1 MTTMRRTLT
10 MIAATV
16 AAGVVAAGCGG
27 TEAPAPAAVTPVSGT
42 AVAVTDTTLPDV
54 FEASGVAEPIQ
65 RAMVG
70 TKLMARVTEV
80 LVKEG
85 DRVAAGQVLL
95 RLDARD
101 ITAKGVQVQAGVA
114 AAEAM
119 HQEALAQA
127 TRIRAL
133 YADSAAPKAQ
143 LDAVE
148 AGLARAEAAVRQ
160 ARAAGDELDA
170 VGDYATLRAPFAGMV
185 TQRMVDAG
193 AFAAPGQP
201 LVVVEDQSSLR
212 IAVTAAP
219 DAVRGVTRGQAL
231 EGTVAGRAVT
241 ATVEGVAPA
250 PGGHMV
256 TVNAIVAN
264 RDDAAFAGSA
274 ATLALPLGMR
284 RVITVPAAAVGREG
298 DLTGV
303 RVRTATGADLRWVR
317 IGRERGGQVEV
328 LSGLSAGDLVLVP
341 SGTAEGK

>member
-1 MTTMRRTLT
+1 MRRTLM

-27 TEAPAPAAVTPVSGT
+27 AEEPAPAAVAPVSGT
-42 AVAVTDTTLPDV
+42 AVAVTDTMLPDV

-85 DRVAAGQVLL
+85 DRVRAGQVLL

-101 ITAKGVQVQAGVA
+101 ITAKGAQAQAGIG

-148 AGLARAEAAVRQ
+148 AGLARAEAAVWQ
-160 ARAAGDELDA
+160 ARAAGEELDA
-170 VGDYATLRAPFAGMV
+170 VGDYATLRAPFAGIV
-185 TQRMVDAG
+185 TQRMVDVG

-201 LVVVEDQSSLR
+201 LVMVEDQSSLR
-212 IAVTAAP
+212 ISVTAAP
-219 DAVRGVTRGQAL
+219 DAVRGVTRGQLL
-231 EGTVAGRAVT
+231 EGTVAGHAVT
-241 ATVEGVAPA
+241 ATVEGVASA
-250 PGGHMV
+250 PGGHVV

-264 RDDAAFAGSA
+264 TEDAAFAGSA
-274 ATLALPLGMR
+274 ATLALPMGVR
-284 RVITVPAAAVGREG
+284 RVITAPAAAVVREG

-303 RVRTATGADLRWVR
+303 RVKTATGADLRWVR
-317 IGRERGGQVEV
+317 IGRERGGQVEI
-328 LSGLSAGDLVLVP
+328 LSGLSAGDQVIVP
-341 SGTAEGK
+341 AGTAEGK

>member
-10 MIAATV
+10 MIVATV

-27 TEAPAPAAVTPVSGT
+27 TEEPAPAPAAPVSGT
-42 AVAVTDTTLPDV
+42 VVAVTDTMVPDV
-54 FEASGVAEPIQ
+54 FEATGVAEPIQ

-70 TKLMARVTEV
+70 TRLMARVTEV
-80 LVKEG
+80 LVREG
-85 DRVAAGQVLL
+85 DRVAAGQVLV

-101 ITAKGVQVQAGVA
+101 ITAKDAQVQAGVA

-119 HQEALAQA
+119 RQEALAQA

-148 AGLARAEAAVRQ
+148 AGLARAEAGVRQ
-160 ARAAGDELDA
+160 ARAAGDELSA
-170 VGDYATLRAPFAGMV
+170 VGDYATLRAPFAGIV
-185 TQRMVDAG
+185 TQRMVDVG

-219 DAVRGVTRGQAL
+219 DAVRGVRRGDAIQ
-231 EGTVAGRAVT
+231 GTVAGREVT
-241 ATVEGVAPA
+241 ARVEGVASA

-256 TVNAIVAN
+256 TVNAVVAN
-264 RDDAAFAGSA
+264 RDDVAFAGSA
-274 ATLALPLGMR
+274 ATLALPMGTR
-284 RVITVPAAAVGREG
+284 RVITVPAAAIVREG

-303 RVRTATGADLRWVR
+303 RVKTSSGAELRWVR
-317 IGRERGGQVEV
+317 AGRERAGRVEV
-328 LSGLSAGDLVLVP
+328 LSGLSAGDQVIVP
-341 SGTAEGK
+341 QGTGEGK

>member
-16 AAGVVAAGCGG
+16 AAGLAAAGCGG
-27 TEAPAPAAVTPVSGT
+27 TEEQAPAAAAPVSGA
-42 AVAVTDTTLPDV
+42 AVAVVDTTVPDV
-54 FEASGVAEPIQ
+54 FEATGVAEPIQ

-85 DRVAAGQVLL
+85 DRVAAGQVLV
-95 RLDARD
+95 RVDARD
-101 ITAKGVQVQAGVA
+101 ITAKDAQVQAGIA

-119 HQEALAQA
+119 RQEALAQA

-160 ARAAGDELDA
+160 ARAAGDELQA
-170 VGDYATLRAPFAGMV
+170 VGDYATLRAPFAGVV
-185 TQRMVDAG
+185 TQRMVDVG

-219 DAVRGVTRGQAL
+219 DAVRGVRRGQAI

-256 TVNAIVAN
+256 AVNAVVAN
-264 RDDAAFAGSA
+264 RDEAAFAGSA
-274 ATLALPLGMR
+274 ATLALPIGMR
-284 RVITVPAAAVGREG
+284 QAILVPVAALVREG

-303 RVRTATGADLRWVR
+303 RVKTAAGADLRWVR
-317 IGRERGGQVEV
+317 AGRERAGRVEV
-328 LSGLSAGDLVLVP
+328 LSGLSAGDQVIVP
-341 SGTAEGK
+341 QGTAEGK